1 MTRSVLGV
9 LVVALLV
16 AAVPLSAH
24 HNGSAKYD
32 PNKPITFTG
41 KVTKVEWMNPHIYYY
56 VDVTAPGGKVT
67 NYAIEGGT
75 PGGLYR
81 SGVKKDSLK
90 IGDTITVS
98 GFLARKEGLNHVNG
112 RNVTFA
118 DGRKVFVGSRDGLP
132 DNPAPAR

>member
-1 MTRSVLGV
+1 MRRTVLGALFVTVV
-9 LVVALLV
+9 L
-16 AAVPLSAH
+16 AAVPVAAH
-24 HNGSAKYD
+24 HNGTAKYD

-56 VDVTAPGGKVT
+56 VDVTDAGGKVT
-67 NYAIEGGT
+67 NYAIEGAP

-81 SGVKKDSLK
+81 AGVKKDSLK
-90 IGDTITVS
+90 VGDTITVS

-118 DGRKVFVGSRDGLP
+118 DGRKVFVGAQDGLP
-132 DNPAPAR
+132 ENTTRP